1 MISRVE
7 GTSLPYALVVLA
19 AVGADNLV
27 CLHFHPKVL
36 FDKVH
41 RTEDGEIRIPLAA
54 ARTADRADCTE
65 GL

>member
-1 MISRVE
+1 MISRVA

-41 RTEDGEIRIPLAA
+41 RTEDGEIRIPLTA
-54 ARTADRADCTE
+54 ARATYCTDRTE